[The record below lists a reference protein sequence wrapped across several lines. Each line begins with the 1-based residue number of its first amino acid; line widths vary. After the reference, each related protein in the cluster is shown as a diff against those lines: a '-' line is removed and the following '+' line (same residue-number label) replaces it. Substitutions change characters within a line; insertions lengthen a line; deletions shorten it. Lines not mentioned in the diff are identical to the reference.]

1 MGFLWRCLL
10 YIWLYFQTGALIYA
24 YVDYIRMF
32 SKFISLLKVQ
42 CTISSS
48 IKRLLN
54 LMKKYLFCVGTDSLD
69 ASLFQREA
77 IGILMAYIFYTKK
90 IDFPFVSKE
99 NHLEGA
105 HHYAMNSTIKIL
117 WDLRRESTCLK
128 IISCMLI
135 LFV

>member
-1 MGFLWRCLL
+1 
-10 YIWLYFQTGALIYA
+10 
-24 YVDYIRMF
+24 MF

-48 IKRLLN
+48 IKRLFN
-54 LMKKYLFCVGTDSLD
+54 LMRKYLFCVGTDSLD
-69 ASLFQREA
+69 ALLFQREA

-99 NHLEGA
+99 NHFEVA
-105 HHYAMNSTIKIL
+105 HHYVMNSTIKIL

-128 IISCMLI
+128 IIYFLQSNFICLKI
-135 LFV
+135 Y